1 MKKENSDWNDCI
13 DDNGSKLGRCINACN
28 NNVAIEW
35 CEDQCL
41 NQFKFRQSNCPC
53 EVKCLIPRGD
63 TMPKWIICGK
73 IEKFSK
79 QIDGFLFLF
88 LFIDYHKGYLLGGS
102 RKIFVNSYWDFST
115 VKYA

>member
-1 MKKENSDWNDCI
+1 
-13 DDNGSKLGRCINACN
+13 
-28 NNVAIEW
+28 
-35 CEDQCL
+35 
-41 NQFKFRQSNCPC
+41 
-53 EVKCLIPRGD
+53 
-63 TMPKWIICGK
+63 MPKWIICGK